1 MARGGRARGR
11 RKVAQATTGHDRDG
25 FVPTER
31 ALTLAGRHLRYQEA
45 GAGRPLILLHAFPLS
60 SDLFR
65 PQLDA
70 PPPGVRLI
78 APDLR
83 GLGGSAAAPPA
94 RAVEEH
100 AADIIDL
107 MNALGLDRAIIGG
120 VSMGGYV
127 TFAAL
132 RRAPLRVAG
141 LILADTRPEAD
152 GPVARA
158 GRAQMREALAARG
171 AAAVADAMIPR
182 LLGATTQRERPEL
195 PAEVRAMIERNRPEG
210 IDDAIESLL
219 TRPDSTPLL
228 ASITCPTLVICGE
241 EDALTDVEV
250 HTRMHQAITGSTL
263 AVVPRA
269 GHLSSLE
276 QPAAWNGAVAQ
287 FLEAAR

>member
-1 MARGGRARGR
+1 M
-11 RKVAQATTGHDRDG
+11 
-25 FVPTER
+25 PTER
-31 ALTLAGRHLRYQEA
+31 ALSLAGRKLRCQEA
-45 GAGRPLILLHAFPLS
+45 GSGPPLILIHAFPLS

-65 PQLDA
+65 PQLEA
-70 PPPGVRLI
+70 PPPGFRLI

-83 GLGGSAAAPPA
+83 GLGGSPAAPPA
-94 RAVEEH
+94 RSVDDH
-100 AADIIDL
+100 AADIIEL
-107 MNALGLDRAIIGG
+107 MDALGLDRAIIGG

-127 TFAAL
+127 TFAVL
-132 RRAPLRVAG
+132 RRAPERVAG

-152 GPVARA
+152 GPEARA

-171 AAAVADAMIPR
+171 AAAVADAMVPR

-195 PAEVRAMIERNRPEG
+195 AAEVRAMIERNRPEG

-219 TRPDSTPLL
+219 TRPDATPLL

-241 EDALTDVEV
+241 EDALTNVEV
-250 HTRMHQAITGSTL
+250 HARMHRAIAGSTL

-276 QPAAWNGAVAQ
+276 QPAAWNEALAR
-287 FLEAAR
+287 FLEAT